1 MVCTHVVAGLPDCR
15 GRRFRVSEGLR
26 GLSKGCP
33 ERIHSALVL
42 QVELAGMGLA
52 DVRLEPRRTATEHS
66 EARMRERI
74 V

>member
-1 MVCTHVVAGLPDCR
+1 MGHGVYTRCGGIARLSRTE
-15 GRRFRVSEGLR
+15 VSRLR
-26 GLSKGCP
+26 G
-33 ERIHSALVL
+33 IHSALVL